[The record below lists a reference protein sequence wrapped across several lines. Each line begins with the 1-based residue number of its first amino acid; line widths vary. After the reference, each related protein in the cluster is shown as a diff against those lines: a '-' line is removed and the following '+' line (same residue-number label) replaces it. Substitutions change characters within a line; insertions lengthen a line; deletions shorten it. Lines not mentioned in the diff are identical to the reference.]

1 MNEKMPLQRDVHV
14 ISVVAQAVALQ
25 RDELDGQGQM
35 EWIETEWMG
44 DIAESL
50 GATHCLA
57 FFFFSHIHRKGLY
70 GTPLIEGPNH
80 LRSYFL

>member
-1 MNEKMPLQRDVHV
+1 MKRRVTPTISAMNEKMPLQRDVHV

-57 FFFFSHIHRKGLY
+57 FFFFHIFIAKVFTGRH
-70 GTPLIEGPNH
+70 
-80 LRSYFL
+80 